1 MTSLTIMIVTVFVVG
16 YAFIAM
22 ESLTKINK
30 AAIALLMLV
39 GCWTLYMCDPS
50 QFVQLMHPDFVATN
64 HQQMMDKITSIIQE
78 HLGDTSTTLFFLM
91 GAMTI
96 VEIVDQNG
104 GFNWVRNVMK
114 TKSKRALLWR
124 IAFLT
129 FILSAILDNLTTSIV
144 MIMILRKLVSDHKD
158 RIIYA
163 SLVIIA
169 ANSGGAFSPIGDVTT
184 IMLWNKGVITAA
196 GVITEIFIPSL
207 VSMVIPAYILS
218 LSLKGELVV
227 PESKKASKGVEDY
240 LTSAQRKV
248 IFYLGVGGLVF
259 VPIFKTITHLP
270 PFIGILLV
278 LGVLWTVT
286 ETMYRHLEHD
296 DSDGMQKR
304 VSRMLTRID
313 MSTILF
319 FLAILM
325 AVGCL
330 QTIGVL
336 AQLGE
341 GLNIWFNGNHYLVTG
356 IIGVLSSIVDN
367 VPLVAGCMGMY
378 PVQPLGD
385 MAIDGIFW
393 QLLAYC
399 AGVGGSMLIIGSA
412 AGVVV
417 MGLEKITFGWYMKK
431 ITWIAFVGYFAGIV
445 VYWLE
450 KAVIGL

>member
-1 MTSLTIMIVTVFVVG
+1 MSTLSVIIVVVFCIG
-16 YAFIAM
+16 YFCIAV

-30 AAIALLMLV
+30 AAIALLM
-39 GCWTLYMCDPS
+39 
-50 QFVQLMHPDFVATN
+50 FVATWTLFMIDPGSYISGAIGDN
-64 HQQMMDKITSIIQE
+64 VASAVSEVIEH
-78 HLGDTSTTLFFLM
+78 HLGSTSTTLFFLM

-96 VEIVDQNG
+96 VELVDQNG
-104 GFNWVRNVMK
+104 GFNFVRDTLQ
-114 TKSKRALLWR
+114 TKSKKTLLWR
-124 IAFLT
+124 IAFMT

-144 MIMILRKLVSDHKD
+144 MIMILRKLVSDKKD
-158 RIIYA
+158 RVIYA

-184 IMLWNKGVITAA
+184 IMLWNKGVVTAA
-196 GVITEIFIPSL
+196 GVIMEIFIPSL

-218 LSLKGELVV
+218 LSLKGELAFTADQAQTVA
-227 PESKKASKGVEDY
+227 ASD
-240 LTSAQRKV
+240 LTTSQRKA
-248 IFYLGVGGLVF
+248 IFFLGVGGLIF

-270 PFIGILLV
+270 PFVGILLV

-286 ETMYRHLEHD
+286 ELFYANLKVKEEK
-296 DSDGMQKR
+296 GAMQKR
-304 VSRMLTRID
+304 VTNMLTRID

-319 FLAILM
+319 FLGILM
-325 AVGCL
+325 AVACL
-330 QTIGVL
+330 ETIGVL
-336 AQLGE
+336 TMLGQ
-341 GLNIWFNGNHYLVTG
+341 GLDEAFSGNYYLING

-378 PVQPLGD
+378 PVAADGA
-385 MAIDGIFW
+385 MAVDGIFW

-431 ITWIAFVGYFAGIV
+431 ITWIAFAGYIAGILI
-445 VYWLE
+445 YWVERTFLF
-450 KAVIGL
+450 